1 MATDPQSKPSFSPYR
16 KWGMGLHV
24 FFLVL
29 VVFSVVVMANYISQE
44 YSLRFHLSTRTA
56 IELSP
61 RTVGLLRS
69 ITNQGKV
76 TLYYDVGDEES
87 LYGTVA

>member
-1 MATDPQSKPSFSPYR
+1 MATDPQPKPSFSPYR

-29 VVFSVVVMANYISQE
+29 VVLSVVLMVNYISQE
-44 YSLRFHLSTRTA
+44 YFLRFHVSTRTT

-61 RTVGLLRS
+61 RTVGFLRS
-69 ITNQGKV
+69 ITNRVKV
-76 TLYYDVGDEES
+76 TLYYDAADEES
-87 LYGTVA
+87 L